1 MVVRNRRAAASVL
14 LVYIIVAGLSSA
26 VTYFWVMGMV
36 TSHSQQAAVQLD
48 REAIHWNLTSNALT
62 LVLRN
67 TGDVSVTVTSL
78 GVRQAA
84 AGTMFDT
91 VQTSTIIERQATQV
105 IEWTGTGLTVTPQTP
120 YILRVTCST
129 GFPYELTSTTP
140 AIS

>member
-1 MVVRNRRAAASVL
+1 M
-14 LVYIIVAGLSSA
+14 
-26 VTYFWVMGMV
+26 
-36 TSHSQQAAVQLD
+36 
-48 REAIHWNLTSNALT
+48 
-62 LVLRN
+62 
-67 TGDVSVTVTSL
+67 TVTSL

-129 GFPYELTSTTP
+129 GFPYEITSTTP